1 MVFYRLCI
9 LESLAYPNN
18 CLMFIYWK
26 LIILFAA
33 EDTNGSD
40 TTSSLTPGQSLALL
54 LAIVIISAALVVSVI
69 TMVVFKYMN
78 TLNKVAPD
86 FSIKTVTVYN
96 DQLRRSVIYDGMD
109 SSQQSGSNA
118 TDIQPQLIG
127 SHAPHSPNKVTSS
140 SRRRRRSK
148 AIARSESSSHS
159 HVSLQG
165 GRHSVASVRWN
176 AKKHKQS
183 KRGVSRSQA
192 IWNKRWSNQA
202 DTSTHIVQRQSS
214 KSSRRAKSNYL
225 SIGHNR

>member
-1 MVFYRLCI
+1 MCI

-140 SRRRRRSK
+140 SRRRCRSK
-148 AIARSESSSHS
+148 AIARSESSSI
-159 HVSLQG
+159 VSLQG
-165 GRHSVASVRWN
+165 GSVRWN